1 MADIALY
8 RKYRPVKF
16 ADLVG
21 QEPIRTT
28 LQNAVKQ
35 NALSHAYLFCGTRG
49 TGKTSTARLV
59 ARVVNCENVD
69 KNGEPCGKCSMCKDI
84 EDGRLIDL
92 IEIDAASNRGIDEIR
107 DLKEKLHFAPTR
119 GKAKIYIID
128 EVHMLTKEAFN
139 ALLKTLEEP
148 PSHSYFILA
157 TTEVHKIPETI
168 ISRCQRFDFKRI
180 GERELIDRL
189 KYIAKQEKFEI
200 EEEALKAIV
209 KHVNGGMRDAI
220 GLIEQLS
227 GDGKIDLDSVQR
239 ILGVTGDKTLEE
251 LYECLCSEDGVKALQ
266 IVDNLFV
273 QGQDFAVFVKNFLWF
288 LRGKM
293 IEAVKNNDTSLSHKV
308 LSIIEMIHKV
318 SEQLGSAPIP
328 QLPLEAVI
336 VKLCGSSVKNHT
348 SSFPAAESKK
358 ENLTAPVETTSKAE
372 TSRPTDESSESVDQN
387 NDKSSGDNV
396 QDSNQPEVAKNS
408 VLPSS
413 LSAEQLQSKW
423 KEVLAKIS
431 TPSLRMSAQQG
442 KITEL
447 KGNELVLEFNSKFHF
462 ERVNHASD
470 LTSIE
475 KAFLDVT
482 QATLK
487 VSTVFKE
494 PAITDDHSADRADE
508 LIEKAEE
515 LFS

>member
-35 NALSHAYLFCGTRG
+35 QALSHAYLFCGTRG
-49 TGKTSTARLV
+49 TGKTSTARLI
-59 ARVVNCENVD
+59 ARVVNCEKVGED
-69 KNGEPCGKCSMCKDI
+69 GEPCGECSMCKDL

-180 GERELIDRL
+180 GEEALVDRL
-189 KYIAKQEKFEI
+189 KFIAEQEKFVVDED
-200 EEEALKAIV
+200 ALRAIV
-209 KHVNGGMRDAI
+209 RHVNGGMRDAI

-227 GDGKIDLDSVQR
+227 GGKIDLDAVQR
-239 ILGVTGDKTLEE
+239 ILGVSGDQTLEE
-251 LYECLCSEDGVKALQ
+251 LYNSLVEKNSASALKL
-266 IVDNLFV
+266 VDQLFT
-273 QGQDFAVFVKNFLWF
+273 QGQDFSVFMKNFLWF
-288 LRGKM
+288 LRTKM
-293 IEAVKNNDTSLSHKV
+293 IEAVNNGDNALAYSV
-308 LSIIEMIHKV
+308 LAMIEMIHKV
-318 SEQLGSAPIP
+318 SEQLGNAPIP

-336 VKLCGSSVKNHT
+336 VKMCGSAGARPVLSRAAKGVSAKPEAIVAKPVEKVAPVAET
-348 SSFPAAESKK
+348 AKVEAEPAEAQAEEEVEKPAAPVAPGD
-358 ENLTAPVETTSKAE
+358 LT
-372 TSRPTDESSESVDQN
+372 
-387 NDKSSGDNV
+387 
-396 QDSNQPEVAKNS
+396 
-408 VLPSS
+408 
-413 LSAEQLQSKW
+413 AEQLQAQW
-423 KEVLAKIS
+423 KEVIAKIN
-431 TPSLRMSAQQG
+431 TPSLRMSALQG
-442 KITEL
+442 KIVAL
-447 KGNELVLEFNSKFHF
+447 NGNEVTLEFNSKFHY
-462 ERVNHASD
+462 ERVNHATDVNDIEHAFSEV
-470 LTSIE
+470 TSAE
-475 KAFLDVT
+475 
-482 QATLK
+482 LK
-487 VSTVFKE
+487 VATVFKE
-494 PAITDDHSADRADE
+494 GPVEVKPADNAE
-508 LIEKAEE
+508 QLIEKAEE
-515 LFS
+515 LFG